1 MASPDDFAVGFAPLC
16 AYVKRLLLAFA
27 LYFRLHQVKCL
38 MNLLNA
44 FGLFLSRQGVRRWLR
59 LMNLPNAFGL
69 FLSRQGVRRWL
80 RLMNLLN
87 AFGLFLSCQGYADG
101 FA

>member
-1 MASPDDFAVGFAPLC
+1 MLVPKPSGRAPSASPDDFAVGFAPLC

-44 FGLFLSRQGVRRWLR
+44 FSFFLIR
-59 LMNLPNAFGL
+59 
-69 FLSRQGVRRWL
+69 
-80 RLMNLLN
+80 
-87 AFGLFLSCQGYADG
+87 QGYAFG

>member
-1 MASPDDFAVGFAPLC
+1 MPMASPDDFADGFAPLC

-44 FGLFLSRQGVRRWLR
+44 FSFFLSRQGMRLRLR
-59 LMNLPNAFGL
+59 LMIL
-69 FLSRQGVRRWL
+69 LS
-80 RLMNLLN
+80 
-87 AFGLFLSCQGYADG
+87 AFGLFLSCQG
-101 FA
+101 